1 MPNGLGDVPAAIDE
15 SLKGAPAELPVIL
28 LSHRPSL
35 MEHAAKAGVDL
46 MLTGHT
52 HGGQTPPFGVLNRF
66 AFPVIKGFANYDQMK
81 LYVTTGTAWWGAPVR
96 VFNSP
101 EIVRFVLRSSL

>member
-1 MPNGLGDVPAAIDE
+1 
-15 SLKGAPAELPVIL
+15 
-28 LSHRPSL
+28 